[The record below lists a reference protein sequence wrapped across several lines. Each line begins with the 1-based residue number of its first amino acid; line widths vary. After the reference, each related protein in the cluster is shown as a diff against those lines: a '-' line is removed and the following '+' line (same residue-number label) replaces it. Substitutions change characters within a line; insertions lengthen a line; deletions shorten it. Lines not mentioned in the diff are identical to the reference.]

1 MTQEE
6 IKELSD
12 KIKNGDLSPA
22 QKLELLKELNKAVEG
37 IRADLAELKN

>member
-6 IKELSD
+6 IKELKE
-12 KIKNGDLSPA
+12 KIESGDLSSA